1 LPILEENQPSR
12 IVNVSSL
19 AHRFIFW
26 NGMQLKTLNDESKY
40 QKELAY
46 GRSKAANILFTR
58 ELTKRLEARGVEVRF
73 EVL

>member
-1 LPILEENQPSR
+1 
-12 IVNVSSL
+12 
-19 AHRFIFW
+19 
-26 NGMQLKTLNDESKY
+26 
-40 QKELAY
+40 LAY